1 MHTLLA
7 SGFTLA
13 VVVAQTLASCP
24 STPPYTFQCSSHHS
38 DNWIVVGLFSFY
50 PSFVLVVL
58 LCFTMDF
65 RGVLRDWSR
74 ELTCWKGMESV
85 FLLRKSLPRKTCL
98 ALEASF
104 SCAARSKGFSVTV
117 EEVIEDGRSN
127 IREILRITWPQEK
140 SRYEVSEDLTFLLG
154 SEARLASGR
163 ISAWWN
169 QRVGKIRLGLS
180 PRCIQKW

>member
-1 MHTLLA
+1 
-7 SGFTLA
+7 
-13 VVVAQTLASCP
+13 
-24 STPPYTFQCSSHHS
+24 
-38 DNWIVVGLFSFY
+38 
-50 PSFVLVVL
+50 
-58 LCFTMDF
+58 
-65 RGVLRDWSR
+65 
-74 ELTCWKGMESV
+74 MESV

-163 ISAWWN
+163 ISA
-169 QRVGKIRLGLS
+169 
-180 PRCIQKW
+180 